1 MKILITTDAYY
12 PMTNGVV
19 ISTDI
24 LYNQLKL
31 RGHDVRILTLSNE
44 GKGYTSGDVYYLSAG
59 SVNVYPQAKIIKP
72 VRNKAISEIIKWEP
86 DIIHSQTEFSTM
98 VMAKYIKR
106 KLKIPQVH
114 TYHTMYEDY
123 LKYFLKGRV
132 LKKNAMAR
140 ITRILLNSFDIV
152 IAPTEKVKRLLA
164 TYKVSTDIIEVIPTG
179 IDIGKFQ
186 NAFLPEEKERILGQY
201 GFTSSENV
209 LVYVG
214 RIAEEK
220 NIEELLYLF
229 NRALNEIS
237 NLKFLIVGGGP
248 YLDTL
253 KAVVDELN
261 LQDSVK
267 FTGMIDSHEIYKY
280 YKVGTVFLTASKS
293 ESQGLT
299 YLEAFASGCPVLC
312 RWDPCIEGLIIE
324 GITGFTYNDDDE
336 FMVGLKKLLYNEDL
350 RVSIKQNSINL
361 ANEYSKENFGLK
373 VIDTYKKAIE
383 KNIIKEKEK
392 EKGIFRNNLRQKD

>member
-72 VRNKAISEIIKWEP
+72 VRSKIISEIISWQP

-123 LKYFLKGRV
+123 LKYFLKGKV

-140 ITRILLNSFDIV
+140 ITRILLNSFDTV
-152 IAPTEKVKRLLA
+152 IAPTEKVKSLLSS
-164 TYKVSTDIIEVIPTG
+164 YKVSTDIIEVIPTG
-179 IDIGKFQ
+179 IDIGKFEKTVS
-186 NAFLPEEKERILGQY
+186 LEERETILREYGLSSKENI
-201 GFTSSENV
+201 

-220 NIEELLYLF
+220 NIEELIHLF
-229 NRALNEIS
+229 NKALKEIP

-248 YLDTL
+248 YVDIL
-253 KAVVDELN
+253 KAVVTDLN
-261 LQDSVK
+261 LEVAVK
-267 FTGMIDSHEIYKY
+267 FTGMIDSDKIYKY
-280 YKVGTVFLTASKS
+280 YKVGTIFVTASKS

-299 YLEAFASGCPVLC
+299 YLEALASGCPVLC

-324 GITGFTYNDDDE
+324 GTTGFTYNDGNE
-336 FMVGLKKLLYNEDL
+336 FMEALKKLLNNAGL
-350 RVSIKQNSINL
+350 RTTIEQNSIVI
-361 ANEYSKENFGLK
+361 ANKHSKENFGLK
-373 VIDTYKKAIE
+373 VIDTYTKAIE
-383 KNIIKEKEK
+383 KKIKSKK
-392 EKGIFRNNLRQKD
+392 

>member
-1 MKILITTDAYY
+1 MKILITTDTYY

-19 ISTDI
+19 ISTDT

-44 GKGYTSGDVYYLSAG
+44 GKGYISGDVYYLSAG
-59 SVNVYPQAKIIKP
+59 YVNVYPQAKIIKP
-72 VRNKAISEIIKWEP
+72 SRSKIISEIIKWEP

-98 VMAKYIKR
+98 VVAKYIKR

-123 LKYFLKGRV
+123 LKYFLKGKV

-164 TYKVSTDIIEVIPTG
+164 SYKVSTDIIEVIPTG

-186 NAFLPEEKERILGQY
+186 NIISDEERDAILLKY
-201 GFTSSENV
+201 GLNSNDNI
-209 LVYVG
+209 LVYIG

-229 NRALNEIS
+229 NKVQSDILNM
-237 NLKFLIVGGGP
+237 KFLIVGGGP
-248 YLDTL
+248 YLDNL
-253 KAVVDELN
+253 KAVVAELN
-261 LQDSVK
+261 LSEAVK
-267 FTGMIDSHEIYKY
+267 FTGMIDSGMIYKY
-280 YKVGTVFLTASKS
+280 YKVGTVFVTASKS

-299 YLEAFASGCPVLC
+299 YLEALASGCPVLC
-312 RWDPCIEGLIIE
+312 RWDACIEGLIIE
-324 GITGFTYNDDDE
+324 GITGFTYNDNDE
-336 FMVGLKKLLYNEDL
+336 FMSALKKLIFDKEL
-350 RVSIKQNSINL
+350 RATIKRNSIEM
-361 ANEYSKENFGLK
+361 ANKYSKENFGLR
-373 VIDTYKKAIE
+373 VIDTYMSVLEKDIKNKK
-383 KNIIKEKEK
+383 IKV
-392 EKGIFRNNLRQKD
+392 

>member
-19 ISTDI
+19 ISTDT

-31 RGHDVRILTLSNE
+31 RGHDVRILTLSNV
-44 GKGYTSGDVYYLSAG
+44 GKGYISGDVYYLSSG

-72 VRNKAISEIIKWEP
+72 VRSKTISEIIKWEP

-152 IAPTEKVKRLLA
+152 IAPTEKVKRLLES
-164 TYKVSTDIIEVIPTG
+164 YKVATDIIEVIPTG

-186 NAFLPEEKERILGQY
+186 KTVSSEEIDTILLQY
-201 GFTSSENV
+201 GMNSKENI
-209 LVYVG
+209 LVYIG
-214 RIAEEK
+214 RIGEEK
-220 NIEELLYLF
+220 NIEELIYLF
-229 NRALNEIS
+229 NKAQTDIPDM
-237 NLKFLIVGGGP
+237 KFLIVGGGP
-248 YLDTL
+248 YTNTL
-253 KAVVDELN
+253 KAVVAELN
-261 LQDSVK
+261 LQDKIK
-267 FTGMIDSHEIYKY
+267 FTGMIDSGIIYKY
-280 YKVGTVFLTASKS
+280 YKVGTVFVTASKS

-299 YLEAFASGCPVLC
+299 YLEALASGCPVLC
-312 RWDPCIEGLIIE
+312 RWDSCVDGLIME
-324 GITGFTYNDDDE
+324 GNTGFTYNDGDE
-336 FMVGLKKLLYNEDL
+336 FMEDLKKLLYNKEL
-350 RVSIKQNSINL
+350 RDTIKQNSITI
-361 ANEYSKENFGLK
+361 ANKYSKENFGLK
-373 VIDTYKKAIE
+373 VIDVYMEAIE
-383 KNIIKEKEK
+383 KNIKNKSIK
-392 EKGIFRNNLRQKD
+392 

>member
-19 ISTDI
+19 ISTDT

-31 RGHDVRILTLSNE
+31 RGHDVRILTLSSE
-44 GKGYTSGDVYYLSAG
+44 GKGYVSGDVYYLSSG

-72 VRNKAISEIIKWEP
+72 VRSKIISDIIKWEP

-106 KLKIPQVH
+106 RLKIPQVH

-123 LKYFLKGRV
+123 LKYFLRGKI

-140 ITRILLNSFDIV
+140 ITRILLNSFEFV
-152 IAPTEKVKRLLA
+152 IAPTEKVKSLLIG
-164 TYKVSTDIIEVIPTG
+164 YKVDTDIIEVIPTG

-186 NAFLPEEKERILGQY
+186 KSVSTEERESILR
-201 GFTSSENV
+201 ENGLSINDNI

-229 NRALNEIS
+229 NEAINEIS
-237 NLKFLIVGGGP
+237 DIKFLIVGGGP
-248 YLDTL
+248 YLDAL
-253 KAVVDELN
+253 KAVVAELN
-261 LQDSVK
+261 LRESVK
-267 FTGMIDSHEIYKY
+267 FTGMIDSHKIYQY
-280 YKVGTVFLTASKS
+280 YKVGTIFVTASKS

-299 YLEAFASGCPVLC
+299 YLEALASGCPVLC
-312 RWDPCIEGLIIE
+312 RWDACIEGLIIE
-324 GITGFTYNDDDE
+324 GITGFTYNDGEE
-336 FMVGLKKLLYNEDL
+336 FMKALKKLLYNKEL
-350 RVSIKQNSINL
+350 RVSIKKNSIEI
-361 ANEYSKENFGLK
+361 ANKYSKENFGLR
-373 VIDTYKKAIE
+373 VIDTYMKAIE
-383 KNIIKEKEK
+383 KNIRNKKR
-392 EKGIFRNNLRQKD
+392 KGDV